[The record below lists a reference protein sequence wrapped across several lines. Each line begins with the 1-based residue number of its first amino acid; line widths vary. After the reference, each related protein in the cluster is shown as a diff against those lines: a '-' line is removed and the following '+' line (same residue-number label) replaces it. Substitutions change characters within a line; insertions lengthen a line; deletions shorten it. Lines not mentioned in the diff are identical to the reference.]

1 MFDKKMINR
10 RDFSIAASLA
20 LGSSASLGQSQA
32 SAFPSKTVSLVVPFP
47 PGGAVDQ
54 SGRAIAQSLFK
65 VWKQPVVISTKAG
78 AGGAI
83 GMATVANAP
92 ADGYTLLVTHPS
104 IIAVPEADRMFDRTP
119 AVDRTNFSPL
129 ALLVADPLVL
139 VVKADSP
146 WKTYEEFIADA
157 KKRPDMIAYSSSG
170 AYSAV
175 HLPVE
180 MLTHA
185 AGIKLR
191 HIPYSGGGP
200 ALTAVLGGVVA
211 ATAGAPAVLAPQIKA
226 GELRALVTTG
236 VKRHALIPDIP
247 TAIELGYKDVEF
259 YLWVGLFASAKTDE
273 ALTRLIRRDINRAV
287 QEPEFMQLMGK
298 LGAPVDYRDGPAF
311 GAFLDKDEER
321 IKAAI
326 KRIGKVD

>member
-1 MFDKKMINR
+1 MTNYITR
-10 RDFSIAASLA
+10 RDFTIAAGLSLGSGLA
-20 LGSSASLGQSQA
+20 LAQPT
-32 SAFPSKTVSLVVPFP
+32 FPNRAVSLVVPFP

-54 SGRAIAQSLFK
+54 AGRAISLALSK

-83 GMATVANAP
+83 GMAAVANAP
-92 ADGYTLLVTHPS
+92 ADGYTLLATHPS
-104 IIAVPEADRMFDRTP
+104 IIAVPEADRMFGRVP
-119 AVDRTNFSPL
+119 AVDRSNFSPL

-139 VVKADSP
+139 VVKGDSP
-146 WKTYEEFIADA
+146 WKTYEDFIADA
-157 KKRPDMIAYSSSG
+157 KKRPDAIAYSSSG

-175 HLPVE
+175 HLPIE

-185 AGIKLR
+185 AGIKLQ

-236 VKRHALIPDIP
+236 TKRHALLPDTP
-247 TAIELGYKDVEF
+247 TAIELGFKDVEF
-259 YLWVGLFASAKTDE
+259 YLWVGLFASNKTDE
-273 ALTRLIRRDINRAV
+273 ALVQSIRRDIGRAL
-287 QEPEFMQLMGK
+287 QEPEYVQLMNK
-298 LGAPVDYRDGPAF
+298 LGAPMDYRDGSAF
-311 GAFLDKDEER
+311 NAFLNKDEER

>member
-1 MFDKKMINR
+1 
-10 RDFSIAASLA
+10 
-20 LGSSASLGQSQA
+20 
-32 SAFPSKTVSLVVPFP
+32 
-47 PGGAVDQ
+47 
-54 SGRAIAQSLFK
+54 
-65 VWKQPVVISTKAG
+65 
-78 AGGAI
+78 
-83 GMATVANAP
+83 MATVANAP
-92 ADGYTLLVTHPS
+92 ADGYTLLATHPS
-104 IIAVPEADRMFDRTP
+104 IIAVPEAERMFGRVP
-119 AVDRTNFSPL
+119 PVDRSNFSPL

-146 WKTYEEFIADA
+146 WKTYEDFIADA
-157 KKRPDMIAYSSSG
+157 KKRPDAIAYSSSG

-175 HLPVE
+175 HLPIE

-185 AGIKLR
+185 AGIKLQ

-236 VKRHALIPDIP
+236 TKRHALLPDTP

-259 YLWVGLFASAKTDE
+259 YLWVGLFASNKTDE
-273 ALTRLIRRDINRAV
+273 ALVQSIRRDIGRAL
-287 QEPEFMQLMGK
+287 QEPEYVQLMNK
-298 LGAPVDYRDGPAF
+298 LGAPMDYRDGPGF
-311 GAFLDKDEER
+311 TAFLNKDEER